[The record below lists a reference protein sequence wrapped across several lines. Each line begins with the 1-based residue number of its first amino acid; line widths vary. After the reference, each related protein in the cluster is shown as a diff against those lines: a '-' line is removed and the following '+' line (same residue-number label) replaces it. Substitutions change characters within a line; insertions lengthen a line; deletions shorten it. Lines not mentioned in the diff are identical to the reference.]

1 MKANK
6 PKWPP
11 ETESNILPTHLFYPQ
26 GRLFYLFHA
35 LLFVIIIFPYIETST
50 EKLPPL
56 LLTITNIAIIGSIIY
71 AVSINNKQI
80 IVGVTLGL
88 PTLILC
94 WIHIPATQQLALLLT
109 TLLYVYAILLIVPFL
124 VGAKKIGSEE
134 IYGAISLYFLLGL
147 TWATIYQELE
157 WFYPHSLQLVTSQ
170 SGASELIWSDYLF
183 FSFTT
188 LTTLG
193 YGDIVPI
200 NSNARSLAIIETT
213 TGVIFLTVMVAR
225 VIGQSLTTGV
235 CSLLTSKKYHK

>member
-1 MKANK
+1 MKKNK
-6 PKWPP
+6 PLWPSK
-11 ETESNILPTHLFYPQ
+11 TQSNILPTHLFYPQ

-35 LLFVIIIFPYIETST
+35 LLLVIIIFPYVESA

-56 LLTITNIAIIGSIIY
+56 LLTITNVSIIGAIIY
-71 AVSINNKQI
+71 AVSINRKQI
-80 IVGVTLGL
+80 IVGLAIGL

-94 WIHIPATQQLALLLT
+94 WIHVPFTQKIALSLT
-109 TLLYVYAILLIVPFL
+109 TLLYVYTILLIIPYL
-124 VGAKKIGSEE
+124 IGAKEIGSEE

-157 WFYPHSLQLVTSQ
+157 WFYPESLQFIGYHQ
-170 SGASELIWSDYLF
+170 QNPELIWSDYLF

-193 YGDIVPI
+193 YGDIIPVS
-200 NSNARSLAIIETT
+200 SNARSLSIIETT

-225 VIGQSLTTGV
+225 IIGQSLSTGV
-235 CSLLTSKKYHK
+235 CNLFKAKEKQEH

>member
-1 MKANK
+1 MDRKSE
-6 PKWPP
+6 WPP
-11 ETESNILPTHLFYPQ
+11 NTQSQIFPTHLFYPQ

-50 EKLPPL
+50 DKLPPL

-71 AVSINNKQI
+71 AVSINTKQI
-80 IVGVTLGL
+80 ILGLLLGL
-88 PTLILC
+88 PTLVLC
-94 WIHIPATQQLALLLT
+94 WIHIPITQKIALLMT
-109 TLLYVYAILLIVPFL
+109 TLLYIYAIILIIPYL
-124 VGAKKIGSEE
+124 IGAKKVGSEE

-157 WFYPHSLQLVTSQ
+157 WFYPNSLQFIGYHESNPV
-170 SGASELIWSDYLF
+170 LIWSDYLF

-193 YGDIVPI
+193 YGDIIPVT
-200 NSNARSLAIIETT
+200 SNARSFAIIETT

-225 VIGQSLTTGV
+225 IIGLSITKGV
-235 CSLLTSKKYHK
+235 CNMLKIQK